1 MAKPAPPPPQPSQ
14 TIHIG
19 RKEPDSIEFDFPQV
33 VYPLQRGEEVSLEL
47 KIVNH
52 GEPAHVKLAVGAS
65 LKEAVLIHG
74 DSPYVKGEEAVPV
87 ILRLPKDARTPLKGE
102 IAVTAGYGARKAAF
116 GVLLGDP
123 RASRPAKDEEA
134 APEVPRPAEAAPPA
148 VLKVRRERARDWRL
162 WSLAALG
169 VSLAAA
175 ALLASA
181 GAVVETFTAA
191 WVASALM
198 VVLLLRGAGP
208 RGK

>member
-19 RKEPDSIEFDFPQV
+19 RKGAHSIEFDFPEV
-33 VYPLQRGEEVSLEL
+33 VYPLEKGEEVSLEL

-52 GEPAHVKLAVGAS
+52 AEPAHVKLSVGGS
-65 LKEAVLIHG
+65 LKEAVLIRS

-102 IAVTAGYGARKAAF
+102 IAVTAGYGASRASF

-123 RASRPAKDEEA
+123 RPVREKRGEREGPAGEGGAMEGGA
-134 APEVPRPAEAAPPA
+134 APAA
-148 VLKVRRERARDWRL
+148 LRARSAPAWAREWRIWAAAAL
-162 WSLAALG
+162 AASLA
-169 VSLAAA
+169 SA

-181 GAVVETFTAA
+181 GGVVETFAAA
-191 WVASALM
+191 WVAAALM
-198 VVLLLRGAGP
+198 VALLLRAP
-208 RGK
+208 S